1 MKVFLQ
7 PPVPEWTFLFINGN
21 CHVVWFDVFHSCFY
35 ALLSCQGKSDVV
47 INSTNKERVCV
58 RCKQL
63 IQRNVYTLL
72 IFFLIVLLFSISLCS
87 TDVFICTSPIKHY
100 KHCPYEK
107 VSRFS
112 VSQHLFCSLNKLLP
126 FLFLFAQ
133 YAWVEK
139 HLGYDFLEQVILTRD
154 KTLIAGD
161 ILIDDKPDILG
172 EDLYMFTYTYSVY
185 LVSIA
190 KCLLISILK

>member
-1 MKVFLQ
+1 M
-7 PPVPEWTFLFINGN
+7 T
-21 CHVVWFDVFHSCFY
+21 
-35 ALLSCQGKSDVV
+35 
-47 INSTNKERVCV
+47 NSR
-58 RCKQL
+58 
-63 IQRNVYTLL
+63 
-72 IFFLIVLLFSISLCS
+72 S
-87 TDVFICTSPIKHY
+87 
-100 KHCPYEK
+100 
-107 VSRFS
+107 S

-172 EDLYMFTYTYSVY
+172 EDLYVFTYTYSVY